1 MVAQKKYYTVL
12 DIETTGGL
20 AKRDRITEIAIVRT
34 DGETILDTYESL
46 INPGRSIPSEITRI
60 TGITDEMVAD
70 APYFFQ
76 VAKEIVQWTE
86 DAIFVAHNV
95 RFDYSFIQQAFAEL
109 GYTFSKKQLCTVR
122 LARTVFPGLKSYS
135 LGNLIK
141 HFGIAVNARHR
152 ALDDAL
158 ATTQILLKALQT
170 THGDGDAR
178 QLINGGIRS
187 TKLPDKITMDLLH
200 SLPESPGVYY
210 FHNDTGKVVYVGK
223 SINIRKRVM
232 QHFSKVTSKSDRML
246 QVVRDITYEVT
257 GSELVALLLENQ
269 EIKSLQPEI
278 NKASRA
284 KTYPY
289 YIYSYTDELGYL
301 NLNLSKHNAKNVR
314 LNPPLSYHTSKLSAK
329 GHLEALAHQFQLC
342 DKLQHIDEREG
353 ACISYQMQTCFG
365 ACVLEEPPDAYNERA
380 QMAINAINQLFD
392 QDFIFF
398 VEGRHSDEL
407 AAILIQDGRYIGF
420 GFVVQETIDQGV
432 EEILEAIGYQPINPE
447 ANGIVRSFLRDHKGC
462 KKILL

>member
-1 MVAQKKYYTVL
+1 MATQKKYYTVI

-20 AKRDRITEIAIVRT
+20 AKRDRITEIAIVKT
-34 DGETILDTYESL
+34 DGETIIDTYESL
-46 INPGRSIPSEITRI
+46 INPGRSIPPEITRI
-60 TGITDEMVAD
+60 TGITDEMVVD
-70 APYFFQ
+70 APFFYQ
-76 VAKEIVQWTE
+76 IAKEIVQWTE

-122 LARTVFPGLKSYS
+122 LTRTVFPGLKSYS

-141 HFGIAVNARHR
+141 HFGITVNARHR

-158 ATTQILLKALQT
+158 ATTQIFHQALQT
-170 THGDGDAR
+170 TYGEGDAR
-178 QLINGGIRS
+178 QLINGGIRA

-210 FHNDTGKVVYVGK
+210 FHNESGKVVYVGK

-246 QVVRDITYEVT
+246 QVVRDITYELT

-284 KTYPY
+284 RTYPY
-289 YIYSYTDELGYL
+289 YIYSYVDDLGYH
-301 NLNLSKHNAKNVR
+301 NLNLCKHNSKNVR
-314 LNPPLSYHTSKLSAK
+314 LYPPLSYHTSKQSAK
-329 GHLEALAHQFQLC
+329 GHLEALTHQFHLC
-342 DKLQHIDEREG
+342 DKLQHLDEREG

-365 ACVLEEPPDAYNERA
+365 ACVLEESSEQYNERA
-380 QMAINAINQLFD
+380 QMAINAVNQIFD
-392 QDFIFF
+392 EDFIFF
-398 VEGRHSDEL
+398 VQGREQDEQ
-407 AAILIQDGRYIGF
+407 AAILVQDGHYKGF
-420 GFVVQETIDQGV
+420 GFVSHETIQHGV
-432 EEILEAIGYQPINPE
+432 EEILEAINYQPINPE
-447 ANGIVRSFLRDHKGC
+447 ANGIVRSFLRDHTSC
-462 KKILL
+462 KKIKL